1 MDHKIKAYNE
11 NYKTYNMLLY
21 QKNWGTYINDWYI
34 KLYEDYP
41 LERKEQLNKREGEII
56 RQIATLNK
64 RIEGRTK
71 DENYKEYIYRER
83 ESVCVYV
90 CVCLYICGTEIRCRG
105 KGSQKTNSK

>member
-56 RQIATLNK
+56 REIATLNK
-64 RIEGRTK
+64 RIEGRTPKEWIVSNKNKLKQYNK
-71 DENYKEYIYRER
+71 DFYETNKE
-83 ESVCVYV
+83 
-90 CVCLYICGTEIRCRG
+90 
-105 KGSQKTNSK
+105 KTLKKTIF

>member
-71 DENYKEYIYRER
+71 DENYKEYIY
-83 ESVCVYV
+83 
-90 CVCLYICGTEIRCRG
+90 I
-105 KGSQKTNSK
+105 